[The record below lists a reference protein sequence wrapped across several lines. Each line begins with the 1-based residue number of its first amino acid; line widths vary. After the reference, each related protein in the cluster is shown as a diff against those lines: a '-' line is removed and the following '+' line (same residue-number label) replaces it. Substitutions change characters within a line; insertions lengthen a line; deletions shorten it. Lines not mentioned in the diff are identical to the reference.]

1 MLINPLIHINP
12 TGWMTIPASPIYPI
26 YHVLT
31 MAWVC
36 PKMRDGSM
44 ALRPEKSMF
53 SNIKTRYISPLFGPY
68 MCLKSLEMSFSLSPE
83 PQGLWKP
90 RRNPFKTPR
99 RAADVAKA
107 QASNPISWQSWGS
120 QVVGFH
126 SRIEV
131 TNPSIPS

>member
-1 MLINPLIHINP
+1 MDDHTRQPHIP
-12 TGWMTIPASPIYPI
+12 HIPCLDHGMGLSKNAG
-26 YHVLT
+26 
-31 MAWVC
+31 C
-36 PKMRDGSM
+36 SM

-120 QVVGFH
+120 QVVGFQ